1 MVKNQ
6 KDYYKRS
13 IEELEQASKN
23 LETLIKQFKSK
34 PASKNAPSTGSS
46 QFSLMK
52 GRLLLPVRGTL
63 EKKYGPYVDQKL
75 NVSLYHK
82 GIDIRAPEGA
92 AVSSVFDGKVVYAD
106 WFSGYGKVVI
116 LDHDGG
122 YFTLYAHLREA
133 TVSIN
138 QEVTIGDEIGTVG
151 DTESLKGDYLYFELR
166 EKGVTVNPLPWF
178 DR

>member
-1 MVKNQ
+1 
-6 KDYYKRS
+6 
-13 IEELEQASKN
+13 
-23 LETLIKQFKSK
+23 
-34 PASKNAPSTGSS
+34 
-46 QFSLMK
+46 MK

-138 QEVTIGDEIGTVG
+138 QEVTIGDEIGTVEIQSLLKAIIF
-151 DTESLKGDYLYFELR
+151 TSNYVKRESR
-166 EKGVTVNPLPWF
+166 
-178 DR
+178 